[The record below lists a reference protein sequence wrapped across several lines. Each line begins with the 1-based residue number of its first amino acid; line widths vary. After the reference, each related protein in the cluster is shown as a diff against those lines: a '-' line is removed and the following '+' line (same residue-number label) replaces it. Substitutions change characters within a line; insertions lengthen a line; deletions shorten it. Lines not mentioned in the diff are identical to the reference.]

1 MSDSRGFPPADK
13 RRRGQA
19 VALDVALTERERAPL
34 NPKDQRLQ
42 IKFQEPR
49 AGLPVVIDLANF
61 VD

>member
-1 MSDSRGFPPADK
+1 
-13 RRRGQA
+13 
-19 VALDVALTERERAPL
+19 VALTERERAPL